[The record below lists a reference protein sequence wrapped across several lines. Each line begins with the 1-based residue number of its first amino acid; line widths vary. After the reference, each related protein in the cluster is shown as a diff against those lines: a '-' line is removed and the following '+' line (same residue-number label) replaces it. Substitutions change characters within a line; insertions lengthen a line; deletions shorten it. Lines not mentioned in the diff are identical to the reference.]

1 MRCCEPIAAAASS
14 DINQSPIRIL
24 GKNVT
29 EMGEHLTCDKRGKSC
44 NCCHAQENMKPA
56 LSAGKHS
63 TGINMRGKTWKSCQG
78 RENMSLASS
87 AGKHA
92 TGVMRGK
99 FARKLIRI
107 DVDVAFD

>member
-56 LSAGKHS
+56 LSAGKHVTS
-63 TGINMRGKTWKSCQG
+63 GKAEKETTNGK
-78 RENMSLASS
+78 REN
-87 AGKHA
+87 
-92 TGVMRGK
+92 
-99 FARKLIRI
+99 I
-107 DVDVAFD
+107 